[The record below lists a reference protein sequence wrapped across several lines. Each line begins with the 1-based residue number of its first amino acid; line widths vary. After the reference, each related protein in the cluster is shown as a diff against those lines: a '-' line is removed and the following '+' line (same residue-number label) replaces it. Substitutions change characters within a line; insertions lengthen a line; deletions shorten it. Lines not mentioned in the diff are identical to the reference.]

1 MPGAFYMTGPYWP
14 WLIVTYCFVGGIA
27 GGSFFLAALLDLFGA
42 SRDRPTAR
50 AGYYVAFVGVLL
62 SAVLLAL
69 DLEWPERL
77 WPMLIQSERS
87 MPMSIGSCVLL
98 LFGGFAFVA
107 SLGALHEAGW
117 LCWAPLQALHQGVLK
132 LPITVLGGVLGFFIA
147 GDTEVLLSVT
157 NRPLAAGTH
166 WLGLLF
172 LFSGAST
179 AVALLMLLG
188 LQHRVRSADT
198 AH

>member
-1 MPGAFYMTGPYWP
+1 MSGAFYTTGPYWP

-27 GGSFFLAALLDLFGA
+27 GGSFFLAALLDLFGT
-42 SRDRPTAR
+42 SRDRPTVW
-50 AGYYVAFVGVLL
+50 AGYYVAFVGVIV
-62 SAVLLAL
+62 SAVLLTL
-69 DLEWPERL
+69 DLGRPERL

-87 MPMSIGSCVLL
+87 MPMSIGFWVLL

-107 SLGALHEAGW
+107 SLGALHEAGQLRW
-117 LCWAPLQALHQGVLK
+117 EPLQALHQGALR
-132 LPITVLGGVLGFFIA
+132 LLITVLGGLLGFFIA
-147 GDTEVLLSVT
+147 GDTQVLLSVT
-157 NRPLAAGTH
+157 NRPLGADTH

-188 LQHRVRSADT
+188 IQGSARSAKT
-198 AH
+198 IH

>member
-1 MPGAFYMTGPYWP
+1 MSGAFYTTGPYWP

-27 GGSFFLAALLDLFGA
+27 GGSFFLAALLDLFGT

-50 AGYYVAFVGVLL
+50 AGYYVAFVGVIL
-62 SAVLLAL
+62 SAVLLPL
-69 DLEWPERL
+69 DLERSERL

-87 MPMSIGSCVLL
+87 MPMPVGFWMLL
-98 LFGGFAFVA
+98 LFGGFACVA

-117 LCWAPLQALHQGVLK
+117 LQWAPLQTLHHGILK
-132 LPITVLGGVLGFFIA
+132 PPLTILGGLLGFFIA
-147 GDTEVLLSVT
+147 GDTRVLLSVT
-157 NRPLAAGTH
+157 NRPLGVDTH

-179 AVALLMLLG
+179 AVALLMFLG
-188 LQHRVRSADT
+188 LQRSVRSVDT